1 MNQPK
6 ILLVDDEK
14 KIKETLKI
22 VLENEGYEVQTANN
36 GVEALNL
43 LEKEYFDVTLTDNR
57 MPGMNGLELMREIN
71 KNDIKTA
78 VIFITA
84 YADIKDAVEAIKL
97 GAYNYL
103 EKNFTTEELLSV
115 IKEAIEKQ
123 KMIEKNDILKKKLK
137 SHSPFH
143 GIVGESKKIKEIKN
157 LIYKIA
163 DSKASVLLMGE
174 SGTGKE
180 LFARAIHQCSQRRN
194 KPFVAINCAALPQ
207 TLLESELFGYE
218 KGAFTGALKQK
229 KGKFELA
236 NGGTLFLDEIGE
248 MNLETQSKLLRVL
261 QEKEYER
268 VGGLKPIKVDIRIV
282 AATNVDLEEAIKQGR
297 FREDL
302 YYRINVIPI
311 EIPPLRE
318 RKEDIPMLAEYFLKV
333 FNGEYGK
340 NIELI
345 SMEVLDIFMEYE
357 WPGNARELKNIIES
371 AVAIAGPDDKILG
384 PQHLQAHFVN
394 TKRKDSI
401 EMKEGMSLA
410 EIEKQYIYNTL
421 KKVNWNK
428 SKAAKILNINRQTL
442 YNKIKSLNIKK

>member
-1 MNQPK
+1 
-6 ILLVDDEK
+6 
-14 KIKETLKI
+14 
-22 VLENEGYEVQTANN
+22 
-36 GVEALNL
+36 
-43 LEKEYFDVTLTDNR
+43 
-57 MPGMNGLELMREIN
+57 MNGLELMREIN

-115 IKEAIEKQ
+115 IKEALEKQ
-123 KMIEKNDILKKKLK
+123 KMIEKNNILKKKLEN
-137 SHSPFH
+137 HSPFH

-163 DSKASVLLMGE
+163 DSKAAVLLMGE

-180 LFARAIHQCSQRRN
+180 LFARAIHQCSERRN

-282 AATNVDLEEAIKQGR
+282 SATNVDLEEAIKQGR

-333 FNGEYGK
+333 FNREYGK

-401 EMKEGMSLA
+401 EMKDGMSLA
-410 EIEKQYIYNTL
+410 EIEKQYIYNIL
-421 KKVNWNK
+421 KKVN
-428 SKAAKILNINRQTL
+428 
-442 YNKIKSLNIKK
+442 

>member
-1 MNQPK
+1 MNHPK

-43 LEKEYFDVTLTDNR
+43 LQEEYFDVTLTDNR

-115 IKEAIEKQ
+115 IKEALEKQ
-123 KMIEKNDILKKKLK
+123 KMIEKNNILKKKLEN
-137 SHSPFH
+137 HSPFH

-163 DSKASVLLMGE
+163 DSKAAVLLMGE

-180 LFARAIHQCSQRRN
+180 LFARAIHQCSERRN

-282 AATNVDLEEAIKQGR
+282 SATNVDLEEAIKQGR

-333 FNGEYGK
+333 FNREYGK

-401 EMKEGMSLA
+401 EMKDGMSLA
-410 EIEKQYIYNTL
+410 EIEKQYIYNIL

>member
-1 MNQPK
+1 MAKPK

-22 VLENEGYEVQTANN
+22 VLENEGYEVQTASN

-43 LEKEYFDVTLTDNR
+43 LEDEYFDVTLTDNR
-57 MPGMNGLELMREIN
+57 MPEMNGLELMREIS
-71 KNDIKTA
+71 KSDIKTA

-115 IKEAIEKQ
+115 IKEALEKQ
-123 KMIEKNDILKKKLK
+123 KMIEKNNILKKKLK
-137 SHSPFH
+137 NHSPFH

-157 LIYKIA
+157 LICKIA

-268 VGGLKPIKVDIRIV
+268 VGGLKPIKVDIRVV
-282 AATNVDLEEAIKQGR
+282 AATNVDLKEAIKHGR

-318 RKEDIPMLAEYFLKV
+318 RKEDIPILAEYFLKM
-333 FNGEYGK
+333 FNREYDK
-340 NIELI
+340 SIDLI

-357 WPGNARELKNIIES
+357 WRGNARELKNIIES
-371 AVAIAGPDDKILG
+371 AVAVASPDDKILG

-394 TKRKDSI
+394 TKRKNSNEIKD
-401 EMKEGMSLA
+401 GMSLA